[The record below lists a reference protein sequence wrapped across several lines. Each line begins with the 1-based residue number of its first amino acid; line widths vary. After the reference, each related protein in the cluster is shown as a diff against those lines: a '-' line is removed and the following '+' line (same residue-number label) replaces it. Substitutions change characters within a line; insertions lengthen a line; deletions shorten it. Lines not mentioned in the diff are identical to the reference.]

1 MSSRSRDR
9 DANPSSPSQV
19 LEASLR
25 GTPRVGTARSLYK
38 LFAVVLFCST
48 AWSAAVP
55 NDTREMIDRLI
66 GVKGTYA
73 ADEGVHKF
81 VLPRAEATI
90 VLVICTCMLEA
101 KRMLTYT
108 AQNRWASTVL

>member
-9 DANPSSPSQV
+9 DANPSASPSPR
-19 LEASLR
+19 LEASLT
-25 GTPRVGTARSLYK
+25 GTPRAGTARSLYQ
-38 LFAVVLFCST
+38 LVAVVFFGSM
-48 AWSAAVP
+48 AASAAVQ

-81 VLPRAEATI
+81 VA
-90 VLVICTCMLEA
+90 LVP
-101 KRMLTYT
+101 
-108 AQNRWASTVL
+108 